1 MLPVSSP
8 SGPLTAS
15 SRFYKICA
23 QVLLP
28 SFRRHQTTARRTRS
42 RLNIKPD
49 ASFLP
54 TKTEQHDHIIFNPP
68 PSMPNVYHT
77 PNIFLP
83 KNDQRKIQKSSSQQL
98 PPPIPKQPEKRYH
111 LTETDLAEMRS
122 LRSQDPLEWSVKK
135 LAKKFN
141 CSNLF
146 VMFVTEKL
154 AGQKK
159 EQQEQVTALVKS
171 RWSDKKRI
179 AREDRDLRKE
189 KWFSDA

>member
-1 MLPVSSP
+1 MLSISSP
-8 SGPLTAS
+8 SSSLPAS

-23 QVLLP
+23 QILLP

-98 PPPIPKQPEKRYH
+98 PPPVPKQTDKRYH

-135 LAKKFN
+135 LAKKFD
-141 CSNLF
+141 CSRLF

-154 AGQKK
+154 GVQKK
-159 EQQEQVTALVKS
+159 DQQEQVTTLVKS
-171 RWSDKKRI
+171 RWSDKKRV
-179 AREDRDLRKE
+179 AREDRQLRKE
-189 KWFSDA
+189 TWYSDA